1 MMKRTV
7 IQTRSALLAAT
18 ALLALAAPSLQ
29 AQAIFRIVGPDGRV
43 TFSDQPP
50 APTEKATALS
60 PSGRAATA
68 AATTSGGLPF
78 ELRQIANKYPVTLY
92 TGDGCEPCNTGR
104 AMLTTR
110 GIPFNERTVTTPQDA
125 EVLQRFSGQNSLP
138 VLTIGGQR
146 LNGFWNSEWNQYLD
160 AAGYPPQSRLPTGYR
175 NPPPSP
181 LAPLPKPIEAPADA
195 AQANAPAAADTT
207 PLPPPAPAADN
218 PAGITF

>member
-1 MMKRTV
+1 MKRTT
-7 IQTRSALLAAT
+7 IQTRSALLAIT

-60 PSGRAATA
+60 PSGRASSATSS
-68 AATTSGGLPF
+68 TTEAGGLPF
-78 ELRQIANKYPVTLY
+78 ELRQLANKYPVTLY
-92 TGDGCEPCNTGR
+92 TGDNCEPCNTGR
-104 AMLTTR
+104 AMLTAR

-125 EVLQRFSGQNSLP
+125 EALQRVSGQNSLP

-146 LNGFWNSEWNQYLD
+146 LNGFWSSEWNQYLD
-160 AAGYPPQSRLPTGYR
+160 AAGYPQQSKLPSGYR

-181 LAPLPKPIEAPADA
+181 VAPPPKPIEAPVDA
-195 AQANAPAAADTT
+195 TQANAPADTE
-207 PLPPPAPAADN
+207 PLPPPAPAPDN
-218 PAGITF
+218 PAGIRF